1 VSHGETEFEA
11 LVGDRY
17 RLTEMLGQGGMG
29 AVYRATDVS
38 TGREVA
44 LKRLLEGRKAEKR
57 AQLRFERE
65 FHTLA
70 SLRHPRIVEAYDY
83 GRDRS
88 GAFYTM
94 ELLLG
99 DDLRQMSPLGPA
111 EACRVLRDVASAL
124 AFLHARGLIHRDLK
138 PRNVRATA
146 SGVVKLIDFGVLTAV
161 GATTELAGTPNYTAP
176 ESVYG
181 QPLDGRTDL
190 YALGAVGYVL
200 LTTRSPY
207 AATGFSSLPE
217 VWREPLPPPSTF
229 ASDISP
235 ALDDLIL
242 QLLSLNPLGRP
253 PSAAVVV
260 DLLTAIGGLEREPSI
275 ELGRGYL
282 ASAAMV
288 GRRREMVQ
296 LRAGI
301 EHATHGG
308 NAVAT
313 IEAESGTGK
322 SRVLRELALEA
333 KLAGAV
339 VAVAGAERTSGVPYG
354 VVGDLLG
361 ELCNAHPNLLR
372 AAPPATVGTLARVF
386 QALRER
392 LGGPEPIVQAADP
405 GEERMRVQSAIGS
418 WLRTIATT
426 QMLVLL
432 VDDVQHA
439 DEASMA
445 VLAAL
450 ARDESAR
457 GIYIVVARRLGEP
470 VRAEQAVSLLRQV
483 AQPLSLRGLVENEV
497 LDLVRSYFGDAEH
510 CTRLAAFMHRVSE
523 GSPLLCSELARHL
536 VETNIVRYEDG
547 EWLLPAEFSE
557 KHVPLGLG
565 AAIQRRLDHLGP
577 TVRQVGEVLAVHGGH
592 IALDTAVALV
602 SKEPVAVFAALDE
615 LVRHGVLLE
624 ANGMFRFRH
633 DQLRE
638 GLLRRIGTQRMP
650 LLHRRVGDRIL
661 AEGADEAREAEV
673 GWHLVAGGDRPRGGE
688 MLQRAGTRLFDTQ
701 ALSDCLAPLEAA
713 LEVLVETGAPR
724 HRQMP
729 VLFMLLAAGW
739 VANRKIGAKYAMTA
753 VVMYRDAAGIGLAD
767 KLGRHLGR
775 HVGLL
780 LALVLACLRWIVTG
794 FRGLSPIKA
803 LISFPV
809 ALGYACALAYA
820 ANRRSDVLE
829 LVRLV
834 EPLDAFH
841 SRLPF
846 AAYLGMHAFPAIMDG
861 RLGEAESFIE
871 RALALL
877 EQDKLTPATEAER
890 HFIEVGLRGLLV
902 ISYVNQFDP
911 RLDEQLQR
919 IEALEFRYYH
929 LVAQTARI
937 VRHRYRGEEDKAR
950 EIERATE
957 ASSLQ
962 LGSWSTEL
970 QRLLFAHPAYALTH
984 DLSGLKRCA
993 DELTAYI
1000 DEGFRFEARAAL
1012 TAAERLRERR
1022 QYDQARALIAGVA
1035 GSIKPHDFLMR
1046 QWLGSTVAATEL
1058 EAGAPE
1064 VALKRAE
1071 EVIALGKSEAHGI
1084 FLTRLRC
1091 ERIAG
1096 VALVELGRAE
1106 DGKRRLLAALELAE
1120 LRECNALAGH
1130 LHESLARVAH
1140 AAGDRLSYEVHT
1152 ARAGTWLLAT
1162 NNPYLVA
1169 VHERLVRLGRDD
1181 AGEPAAEAA
1190 SGSTTGDDDTVEMP
1204 KGVRRGQDSDS
1215 ATQRDGK

>member
-1 VSHGETEFEA
+1 MSRGETDLEE

-17 RLTEMLGQGGMG
+17 RPTALLGQGGMG
-29 AVYRATDVS
+29 AVYRAPDIS

-44 LKRLLEGRKAEKR
+44 LKRLLDGRRNEKR
-57 AQLRFERE
+57 SQLRFQRE

-70 SLRHPRIVEAYDY
+70 GLQHPRIVEAYDY
-83 GRDRS
+83 GRDAR

-94 ELLLG
+94 ELLEG
-99 DDLRQMSPLGPA
+99 DDLRQMSPLTPA

-161 GATTELAGTPNYTAP
+161 GATSELAGTPNYTAP

-207 AATGFSSLPE
+207 AASAFADLPE

-229 ASDISP
+229 VPEVDA

-242 QLLSLNPLGRP
+242 RLLSLNPLGRP

-260 DLLTAIGGLEREPSI
+260 DMLTSIGGLEREPSL

-333 KLAGAV
+333 KLAGAT
-339 VAVAGAERTSGVPYG
+339 VAIASAERTSGVPYG
-354 VVGDLLG
+354 VVGELLG
-361 ELCNAHPNLLR
+361 ELCKAHPNLLR
-372 AAPPATVGTLARVF
+372 VAPPAAIGTLSRVF
-386 QALRER
+386 QALRGG
-392 LGGPEPIVQAADP
+392 LGGHEATTPAADP
-405 GEERMRVQSAIGS
+405 GEERMRVQNAIGS
-418 WLRTIATT
+418 WLRAIAASR
-426 QMLVLL
+426 MLVLL
-432 VDDVQHA
+432 VDDVQRA

-445 VLAAL
+445 VLAGL
-450 ARDESAR
+450 TRDESAR
-457 GIYIVVARRLGEP
+457 GVYIVVSRRIGEP
-470 VRAEQAVSLLRQV
+470 VRAEQAVSMLRQA
-483 AQPLSLRGLVENEV
+483 AQPLTLRGLVEEEV
-497 LDLVRSYFGDAEH
+497 HDLVRAYFGDAEH
-510 CTRLAAFMHRVSE
+510 GRRLASFMHRISE

-536 VETNIVRYEDG
+536 VETNVVRYVDG
-547 EWLLPAEFSE
+547 EWRLPAELSE

-565 AAIQRRLDHLGP
+565 AAIQRRLDNLGP
-577 TVRQVGEVLAVHGGH
+577 TVRQVGEVLAVHGGNV
-592 IALDTAVALV
+592 ALDTAVALV
-602 SKEPVAVFAALDE
+602 SKDPVAVFAALDE

-624 ANGMFRFRH
+624 AGGSFHFRH

-638 GLLRRIGTQRMP
+638 GLLRGIGQQRLP

-661 AEGADEAREAEV
+661 AEGAGDAREAEV
-673 GWHLVAGGDRPRGGE
+673 GWHLLAGGDRPRGAG
-688 MLQRAGTRLFDTQ
+688 MLERAGTRLFDAQ

-713 LEVLVETGAPR
+713 HEVLIESRAPR
-724 HRQMP
+724 HRLMP

-739 VANRKIGAKYAMTA
+739 VANRKIGSKYAMDA
-753 VVMYRDAAGIGLAD
+753 VVAYRDASGIALAGR
-767 KLGRHLGR
+767 LGGSLGR
-775 HVGLL
+775 HVGLVV
-780 LALVLACLRWIVTG
+780 ALVLRCLGWFFTG
-794 FRGLSPIKA
+794 MRGLSPVKA
-803 LISFPV
+803 LITFPV
-809 ALGYACALAYA
+809 ALGYACGLAYA
-820 ANRRSDVLE
+820 ANRRGEVLE
-829 LVRLV
+829 LVKLV
-834 EPLDAFH
+834 EPMDSFR

-846 AAYLGMHAFPAIMDG
+846 AAYLGMQVFPAILDG
-861 RLGEAESFIE
+861 RLGEAELLIE
-871 RALALL
+871 RALGLL
-877 EQDKLTPATEAER
+877 ESDRLTPASESER

-911 RLDEQLQR
+911 RLEAELAR
-919 IEALEFRYYH
+919 LEALEFRYYH

-950 EIERATE
+950 ELERATE
-957 ASSLQ
+957 AASLQ

-984 DLSGLKRCA
+984 DIAGLKRCA
-993 DELTAYI
+993 DELESYCENGFLF
-1000 DEGFRFEARAAL
+1000 EGRAAMN
-1012 TAAERLRERR
+1012 AAERLRERG
-1022 QYDQARALIAGVA
+1022 QYEQARQLLASTGKALRE
-1035 GSIKPHDFLMR
+1035 DDYLMR
-1046 QWLGSTVAATEL
+1046 QWFGSTVAAVEL
-1058 EAGAPE
+1058 EAGAAE
-1064 VALKRAE
+1064 TALAHAE
-1071 EVIALGKSEAHGI
+1071 EVTALGKSSAHGV
-1084 FLTRLRC
+1084 FLPRLRC

-1096 VALVELGRAE
+1096 VALWRLGRKAE
-1106 DGKRRLLAALELAE
+1106 GKQRLREAVALAE
-1120 LRECNALAGH
+1120 KRDCPVHAGH
-1130 LHESLARVAH
+1130 LHESLARIAH
-1140 AAGDRLSYEVHT
+1140 ADGERLDYEVHT
-1152 ARAGTWLLAT
+1152 ARAGEWLLAT
-1162 NNPYLVA
+1162 DNPYLVA
-1169 VHERLVRLGRDD
+1169 LHERLVRLGRDD
-1181 AGEPAAEAA
+1181 AGDLLTEQA
-1190 SGSTTGDDDTVEMP
+1190 SGSTTGDDDTVELP
-1204 KGVRRGQDSDS
+1204 RGIRRGHDSDS